1 MALCSSEPPATAT
14 ITSSSSSCLRSLSW
28 SAVGA
33 VATPVPPIAGAGPAP
48 ASSDYVLVLVDG
60 LDAMESAAV
69 SDITSRIAL
78 RSGKPLAPL
87 PMASEGL
94 AQMRAA
100 GGRLAAE
107 LDRDGERA

>member
-1 MALCSSEPPATAT
+1 MMPPHLRGVLRELEDALRVRFGAR
-14 ITSSSSSCLRSLSW
+14 LREVRLFGSY
-28 SAVGA
+28 ARGEA
-33 VATPVPPIAGAGPAP
+33 DED
-48 ASSDYVLVLVDG
+48 SDIDVLVLVDG
-60 LDAMESAAV
+60 LGAMESAAV